1 MAEQYLH
8 TLIPADANFVPSPEQ
23 VKHFIDA
30 LSRLGAEPLNDRLFL
45 VKPSGRLRT
54 FKDPMTGE
62 ARSIPAHERVVLAST
77 ADLPSAIGTLQEYFV
92 AMDGDGPPRVPA
104 FPLYFEDVPFSAT
117 YGFVV
122 RCCLK
127 PEPVSMSC
135 LADHQTGSDVPLFGQ
150 PCSQQNALFRH
161 PDSGVLIEVADAGS
175 ARFWVEFEFGKWL
188 MPKISSSLNILDPS
202 ILATADRAFSM
213 HFSQG
218 FHLF

>member
-8 TLIPADANFVPSPEQ
+8 TLIPPDANFVPSPEQ

-30 LSRLGAEPLNDRLFL
+30 LSRLGAEPMNDRLIL

-62 ARSIPAHERVVLAST
+62 TCSIPANERAVLEST

-92 AMDGDGPPRVPA
+92 AMDGDGPPRECQLL
-104 FPLYFEDVPFSAT
+104 PLYFEDAPFSET
-117 YGFVV
+117 YGFAV

-127 PEPVSMSC
+127 PERVSMSC
-135 LADHQTGSDVPLFGQ
+135 LADNQAGGDVPLFGQ
-150 PCSQQNALFRH
+150 PCVNQDALFRH
-161 PDSGVLIEVADAGS
+161 PATGVLIEVSNVGS

-188 MPKISSSLNILDPS
+188 MPKIGGSLNILD
-202 ILATADRAFSM
+202 L
-213 HFSQG
+213 
-218 FHLF
+218 FHLGDSRSCILHAL